1 MVVRAGGGG
10 GVDVLIRARA
20 AGEEKK
26 YFLVEIFS
34 NMRYYGSTFY
44 PTFLN
49 PDTEIQF
56 EG

>member
-1 MVVRAGGGG
+1 MVVQAGGGG

-20 AGEEKK
+20 AGEKK
-26 YFLVEIFS
+26 KLLVEIFS